1 MYLLFILL
9 ANAFLLP
16 PILTRCLSR
25 RLPSDI
31 TYTDHIHVALCLLT
45 APRDSIEQ
53 HDRLRFALS
62 MGILNLALIAIRL
75 IYTAVV

>member
-9 ANAFLLP
+9 ANALLLP
-16 PILTRCLSR
+16 PILTRCISR
-25 RLPSDI
+25 RLPDNI

-45 APRDSIEQ
+45 SPRDSIEQ

-62 MGILNLALIAIRL
+62 IGILNLALIALRL